1 MPLSIAPVRLAA
13 AAITTSLLGACS
25 SLSLLPPG
33 VPGASQLA
41 AYARSD
47 FGPPFRVGATPRDTL
62 VIGVAYVDQR
72 CSEFFDAV
80 EQMARKAEV
89 FKSGFLT
96 ASTQTLALMA
106 VAKRSALSVARVAAA
121 TEITKVLL
129 DEYREQFTFAPHAS
143 ELRALVMQ
151 AMTAQRKEFGILVR
165 DDRLF
170 SEVEVIAAVKKY
182 AENCTLGTIREHWNN
197 AVAKAVRDGVTP
209 DTPLVGPNGAFISNT
224 TVLER
229 APPKPQPSN
238 VLGVN
243 RYVVR

>member
-1 MPLSIAPVRLAA
+1 MSLSILSGRIVALAL
-13 AAITTSLLGACS
+13 TSAMLGGCS
-25 SLSLLPPG
+25 SLALLPPG
-33 VPGASQLA
+33 VPSASQLA
-41 AYARSD
+41 SYAKTD
-47 FGPPFRVGATPRDTL
+47 FGPPYRVGATPRDTL

-80 EQMARKAEV
+80 EQMARKTEV
-89 FKSGFLT
+89 LKSGFLT
-96 ASTQTLALMA
+96 ASNQALALMA
-106 VAKRSALSVARVAAA
+106 IAKRSALAVARVAAA
-121 TEITKVLL
+121 TEITKVML

-143 ELRALVMQ
+143 ELRSLVMQ

-165 DDRLF
+165 DDRLY
-170 SEVEVIAAVKKY
+170 SDIEVIAAVKKY

-209 DTPLVGPNGAFISNT
+209 DTPIVAPAGAFISGA
-224 TVLER
+224 TVFES
-229 APPKPQPSN
+229 APKPQPSN